1 MTSHDSYSAPL
12 NSRNHQIEPIESSR
26 AALIEGPLFLFT
38 LGVLTA
44 LGPFAIDMY
53 LPAMV
58 EMRSAFSTSA
68 SNIQLTLSAFFVGL
82 SAGQFVF
89 GTGSD
94 QWGRRPAIVAGTLL
108 YLVGSAASAF
118 SPSIGVL
125 LAARLIQGL
134 GAASGIVVTRAAIR
148 DVYGGDRASSAM
160 TITMSVMAIAPLLAP
175 VMGTFLL
182 THFGWRAIFY
192 FMIAFG
198 LVALLV
204 IRYLLPE
211 TLPPEARDTGDWGAR
226 LKAYQGVIAD
236 KRARAY
242 MLCGAMNTATLFAYI
257 SSTSFVFIE
266 HFGLTPNQFS
276 LLFATNVVGLL
287 IGNTLNSALVGRLG
301 YLRFLGLGIIVSL
314 FGGTVVLALHFLG
327 VDHFLAVAIPLFFVV
342 ASVGVVSG
350 NALAGLLQH
359 HKAHAGTASALF
371 GVLQYG
377 LGALSSAAVGLIA
390 DFVLSMSV
398 VMSLA
403 CVLSFASWLYLWFN
417 RDDVELAATG

>member
-1 MTSHDSYSAPL
+1 MASYGSESVTST
-12 NSRNHQIEPIESSR
+12 SRNHPMTATDSNRS
-26 AALIEGPLFLFT
+26 ALVEGPLFLFT

-94 QWGRRPAIVAGTLL
+94 QWGRRPALVAGTLL
-108 YLVGSAASAF
+108 YLVGSVAAAF
-118 SPSIGVL
+118 SPTIGVL
-125 LAARLIQGL
+125 LVARLIQGL

-175 VMGTFLL
+175 VLGTFLL

-192 FMIAFG
+192 FMVAFG

-204 IRYLLPE
+204 IRFLLPE
-211 TLPPEARDTGDWGAR
+211 TLPPEARDTGNWAAKR
-226 LKAYQGVIAD
+226 KAYRSIIAD
-236 KRARAY
+236 KRSRAY

-266 HFGLTPNQFS
+266 HFGLSPNQFS
-276 LLFATNVVGLL
+276 LLFATNVGGLL
-287 IGNTLNSALVGRLG
+287 IGNTLNSALVTRLG
-301 YLRFLGLGIIVSL
+301 YLRFLGLGIVASL
-314 FGGTVVLALHFLG
+314 IGGTVVLVLHFLG

-359 HKAHAGTASALF
+359 HKEHAGTASALF

-403 CVLSFASWLYLWFN
+403 CALSFASWLYLWFN
-417 RDDVELAATG
+417 RENVAASEVA